1 VIGQTISH
9 YRVLERLGGG
19 GMGVVY
25 KAEDTRLRRPV
36 ALKFL
41 PEDVARDPD
50 AVERF
55 RREAR
60 AASALNH
67 SNICT
72 IYDVG
77 EHAGQQFMVMELLE
91 GRTLKHAI
99 AGKPLPVEQILDL
112 AAQIADALDAAH
124 AKGIIHRDIKPANI
138 FVTSRGQAK
147 ILDFGLAKLAPRQGA
162 DADATASFE
171 AKGASQAELTREG
184 SAVGTVAYMSPEQAL
199 GKELDA
205 RTDIFSFGVVL
216 YEMATGAAP
225 FHGDTSAAIFD
236 SILHKTPAVPVRL
249 NPDLPP
255 QLEEIIQKALEKDP
269 KLRYQSAADLRA
281 DLERLRRASAAQ
293 AVSAAPARSAIP
305 KWAIYVAFVASALA
319 LVGLLAFNVGGLR
332 EKIFPRAA
340 SAQIQSLAVL
350 PLENLSRD
358 PEQEF
363 FSDGM
368 TEALIAELSKISA
381 LKVISRTSVMQYKGV
396 KKPLPQIARE
406 LGVDGIVEGSVARD
420 ADQVRI
426 TVQLIDGRT
435 DQHTWAESYQ
445 RELKNILNLQS
456 EVARAIAREIRI
468 NLTAGEEERLARSRP
483 VNPAAHE
490 EYLKGRQF
498 WAQRTFENL
507 QKALQHFE
515 KSVQIDPTYALGYV
529 GVADAYLILGQNGY
543 LPGPETFPK
552 AKEAVRR
559 ALELDETLGE
569 AHTTLGNLLIFADW
583 DWANGLRELERGIE
597 LNPGNAIGHY
607 QRGFVLGMLRQHDQS
622 VAEMKKARSLDPLA
636 PRISVNVG
644 FALVQARRYDEAQE
658 ELENAV
664 RIFPNHAQGYINL
677 AILYSVQNRHE
688 QGIAAAQKVFQLG
701 ERRNDLLAVVFARA
715 GRRAEAR
722 KSIEQAQVSTRGT
735 VIRKT
740 LLAAALATLG
750 DKDGAFAILEKLFSE
765 RSYELVLVPSNPL
778 FDVLRDDPRF
788 QDLLRRMKF
797 PE

>member
-1 VIGQTISH
+1 MVGETISH

-25 KAEDTRLRRPV
+25 KAEDTRLRRHV

-41 PEDVARDPD
+41 PEEMAREPE

-67 SNICT
+67 PHICT
-72 IYDVG
+72 IHDLG

-91 GRTLKHAI
+91 GRTLKHDI
-99 AGKPLPVEQILDL
+99 AGQPLPVERILDL
-112 AAQIADALDAAH
+112 AAQIAGALDAAH
-124 AKGIIHRDIKPANI
+124 SKGIVHRDIKPANI

-147 ILDFGLAKLAPRQGA
+147 ILDFGLAKLVPKK
-162 DADATASFE
+162 DADVTASAQATE
-171 AKGASQAELTREG
+171 GMSQAELTREG
-184 SAVGTVAYMSPEQAL
+184 SAVGTMAYMSPEQAL

-216 YEMATGAAP
+216 YEMATGVAP

-236 SILHKTPAVPVRL
+236 SILHKSPAAPVRL

-255 QLEEIIQKALEKDP
+255 QLEEIIQKALEKVP
-269 KLRYQSAADLRA
+269 ALRYQSAADLRA
-281 DLERLRRASAAQ
+281 DLERLRRASVAQPVSVARPPAAM
-293 AVSAAPARSAIP
+293 PP
-305 KWAIYVAFVASALA
+305 WAIYTAAAALVLFVA
-319 LVGLLAFNVGGLR
+319 GPFAFNVGGLR
-332 EKIFPRAA
+332 EKISPRPA

-381 LKVISRTSVMQYKGV
+381 LKVISRTSAMQYKGV

-406 LGVDGIVEGSVARD
+406 LGVDGVIEGSVARD

-445 RELKNILNLQS
+445 RELKNILDLQS

-468 NLTAGEEERLARSRP
+468 TVTAGEAERLSRSRP

-498 WAQRTFENL
+498 WAQRSFENL

-515 KSVQIDPTYALGYV
+515 KAVQIDPAYALGHV
-529 GVADAYLILGQNGY
+529 GVADTYYILGQNGY
-543 LPGPETFPK
+543 LPEQETYPK
-552 AKEAVRR
+552 AKAAVRR
-559 ALELDETLGE
+559 ALELDDSLGD
-569 AHTTLGNLLIFADW
+569 AHTTLGSILHSADW
-583 DWANGLRELERGIE
+583 DWAGALRELERGIE
-597 LNPGNAIGHY
+597 LNPGNARGHY
-607 QRGFVLGMLRQHDQS
+607 QYGFALGFLRQHEKS
-622 VAEMKKARSLDPLA
+622 IVEVKKARSLDPLA
-636 PRISVNVG
+636 PRINANVG
-644 FALVQARRYDEAQE
+644 FMFVLARRYGEAVE
-658 ELENAV
+658 ELENAA
-664 RIFPNHAQGYINL
+664 RLFPNHAQAHVNL
-677 AILYSVQNRHE
+677 AIVYSLLDKHDQA
-688 QGIAAAQKVFQLG
+688 IAAVQKVIELG
-701 ERRNDLLAVVFARA
+701 EPRYDLHAIVLARA
-715 GRRAEAR
+715 GRRSEAR
-722 KSIEQAQVSTRGT
+722 KMIEKAQALPRGSTTR
-735 VIRKT
+735 RT

-750 DKDGAFAILEKLFSE
+750 DKDAAFAILEKKYSE
-765 RSYELVLVPSNPL
+765 HSGELVLVPANP
-778 FDVLRDDPRF
+778 FMDILRDDPRF